1 MDHRRT
7 TLNGSGADRGGSRA
21 RPDVAEPPKAGATA
35 RHRRGTARR
44 RHQRSQPFRRHGAT
58 TRRRRGAARPALRL
72 VCVGVLLAAGAAAQ
86 AQDGDRFGG
95 RLSIVPVDFATRPN
109 VSGSGE
115 AEAVLDGRIL
125 TVSGTFEGLSS
136 PAAAAHLHRAPPAR
150 RGPAVFALEVTEA
163 AAGRVEGEIE
173 LDDAQVEALRRGGY
187 YVQVATRN
195 NPDGEIRGW
204 LLPRAEGG
212 VGEAA
217 EAGAEQEV
225 EQEAE
230 PGTEQEAAPGADA
243 EQEAGAGGER
253 EAGTQGE
260 ADAQAGPGAEVDAEP
275 QADAAGG
282 ADAQAG
288 ANGDEPADAAA
299 PIRYLADQA
308 RTGEAAYRNVC
319 ASCHQADLSGGFD
332 TPELAGPAF
341 RSLWSGRPVRDLLG
355 YIEAAMPPAGRQ
367 PDEATRAAIVAYILR
382 QNGAEAGGAPLSAAS
397 QGMIGP

>member
-7 TLNGSGADRGGSRA
+7 ALNVSGADRGGSRA
-21 RPDVAEPPKAGATA
+21 RPGVAGPPTAGATA
-35 RHRRGTARR
+35 RHRRGAARR
-44 RHQRSQPFRRHGAT
+44 RHQRSQPV
-58 TRRRRGAARPALRL
+58 RRRGATARHRPGAARPTLRL

-109 VSGSGE
+109 VSGSGD

-125 TVSGTFEGLSS
+125 TISGTFEGLSS

-150 RGPAVFALEVTEA
+150 RGPAVFALDVTEA

-173 LDDAQVEALRRGGY
+173 LDGAQVEALRRGEY

-204 LLPRAEGG
+204 LLPRAG
-212 VGEAA
+212 ADPA
-217 EAGAEQEV
+217 EGAE
-225 EQEAE
+225 
-230 PGTEQEAAPGADA
+230 PGADA
-243 EQEAGAGGER
+243 ERDAGAGGEQ
-253 EAGTQGE
+253 EAGTEGE
-260 ADAQAGPGAEVDAEP
+260 ADAQGGPETQADAEP
-275 QADAAGG
+275 QADPARG
-282 ADAQAG
+282 ADAQAE
-288 ANGDEPADAAA
+288 ASAYELADEAT

-397 QGMIGP
+397 EGMIGP

>member
-1 MDHRRT
+1 MDHCRT
-7 TLNGSGADRGGSRA
+7 TLNVSGADRGGSGA
-21 RPDVAEPPKAGATA
+21 RPRVAEPPPAGATA
-35 RHRRGTARR
+35 RRGRGAARR
-44 RHQRSQPFRRHGAT
+44 RHQRRQPVRRRGAT

-72 VCVGVLLAAGAAAQ
+72 ACVGVLLAAGAAAQ

-150 RGPAVFALEVTEA
+150 RGPAVFALDVTEA

-173 LDDAQVEALRRGGY
+173 LDDAQVDALRRGGY
-187 YVQVATRN
+187 YVQIATRN

-204 LLPRAEGG
+204 LLPRAGTD
-212 VGEAA
+212 AA
-217 EAGAEQEV
+217 EGAE
-225 EQEAE
+225 
-230 PGTEQEAAPGADA
+230 PGADA

-253 EAGTQGE
+253 EAGAQSE
-260 ADAQAGPGAEVDAEP
+260 ADAQAGPGADAEP

-299 PIRYLADQA
+299 PVRYLADQA

-341 RSLWSGRPVRDLLG
+341 RSLWGGRPVRDLLG
-355 YIEAAMPPAGRQ
+355 YVQAAMPPAGRQ
-367 PDEATRAAIVAYILR
+367 PDTDTLAAIVAYILR

-397 QGMIGP
+397 EGLIGP